1 MLIMSPFMHPYNANG
16 DYYLYADQQADSYQ
30 WDTQNSANKNPIAYM
45 DYSGNQNI
53 TKSYSLQASVF
64 AELQPIKNLKLRS
77 QFGYYFGASSYRA
90 YVPAYPQLTFT
101 LGGDGKDRVTQSQS
115 VGHSWSLENTLNYV
129 FDLEGGHNF
138 DVLLGHSVSKSGYGE
153 SISASNT
160 ESSFTD
166 LEHAYLSN
174 VPGTA
179 TITSPPTGTPYSES
193 ALVSFFG
200 RVNYNYQE
208 KYLASLIMRA
218 DGSSVF
224 APGHR
229 WGYFPSVSAGWI
241 ISNEDFWESVKEIS
255 FLKLRLSYGQNGNNG
270 VAGNQ
275 HLALIETSG
284 LKNGYPFGNSMGDA
298 AVGSYPL
305 RLTNPNY
312 KWETQEMIN
321 VGIDARFLN
330 NRLGFEFDVY
340 QRHTYDWSV
349 IPSVPTY
356 LGASAAYTNGGGVK
370 NSGFETIFRWDD
382 HVGKDFIYG
391 ASLSLG
397 FNKNKVVEIL
407 SEDGFFHGK
416 SGVLW
421 GTAPEAYRIEKG
433 KPMGYFYGYK
443 TAGVWQN
450 QKQIDEYQGAKL
462 GKPEPGDLIWVDAN
476 GDGEITELDRT
487 MIGNPH
493 PDMTLGFSFN
503 VGYKGFD
510 LSATTYGAIGQQIM
524 KCYRDFV
531 ASPYNNYTTDIFNRW
546 HGEGTSNTFPRLAI
560 ASHTNYSYLS
570 DIYVEDGDYLKIK
583 NISFGYDFKRLLPK
597 LPVQQLKLYVTAQ
610 NLFTFTGYSGMD
622 PEIGYSA
629 GDSWTKGIDL
639 GYFPSS
645 RTYMVGASIKF

>member
-1 MLIMSPFMHPYNANG
+1 MSPLMRPYNTNG
-16 DYYLYADQQADSYQ
+16 DYYLYADQIADEYK

-45 DYSGNQNI
+45 DYSSNQYI
-53 TKSYSLQASVF
+53 GKSYSLQGSLY
-64 AELQPIKNLKLRS
+64 AELQPVKNLKLRS
-77 QFGYYFGASSYRA
+77 QFGYYFGASSSRA
-90 YVPAYPQLTFT
+90 YVPAYPALTFS

-129 FDLEGGHNF
+129 FALENRHDF
-138 DVLLGHSVSKSGYGE
+138 DVLIGHTVSKSGYGE
-153 SISASNT
+153 NISASNT
-160 ESSFTD
+160 QSSFTD
-166 LEHAYLSN
+166 FEHAYLSN

-179 TITSPPTGTPYSES
+179 TITSPPSGSPYGQS

-218 DGSSVF
+218 DGSSIF

-229 WGYFPSVSAGWI
+229 WGYFPSISAGWV
-241 ISNEDFWESVKEIS
+241 ISNEDFWENVKGIN
-255 FLKLRLSYGQNGNNG
+255 FLKLRFSYGQNGNNG
-270 VAGNQ
+270 VAANQ
-275 HLALIETSG
+275 HLALIATSG
-284 LKNGYPFGNSMGDA
+284 LSNGYPFGNSMGDA
-298 AVGSYPL
+298 SVGSYPS
-305 RLTNPNY
+305 RLTNSEY

-321 VGIDARFLN
+321 FGIDTRFLN
-330 NRLGFEFDVY
+330 SRLGFEFDVY

-349 IPSVPTY
+349 IPSIPTY
-356 LGASAAYTNGGGVK
+356 LGASPAYANGGGVK
-370 NSGFETIFRWDD
+370 NSGFETIFRWNDR
-382 HVGKDFIYG
+382 VGKDFSYG
-391 ASLSLG
+391 ANLSLG
-397 FNKNKVVEIL
+397 YNKNNVTEIL
-407 SEDGFFHGK
+407 SAEGLFHGS

-421 GTAPEAYRIEKG
+421 GTAPECYRIEVG
-433 KPMGYFYGYK
+433 KPMGFFYGYK

-450 QKQIDEYQGAKL
+450 QQQIDDYRGAKL
-462 GKPEPGDLIWVDAN
+462 GKPEPGDLIWVDNN

-510 LSATTYGAIGQQIM
+510 LSVTTYGAFGQQIM

-531 ASPYNNYTTDIFNRW
+531 SSPYNNYTTEIFNRW
-546 HGEGTSNTFPRLAI
+546 HGEGTSNRFPRLAV
-560 ASHTNYSYLS
+560 ASHLNYSNLS

-583 NISFGYDFKRLLPK
+583 NVTFGYDFKRLLPK
-597 LPVQQLKLYVTAQ
+597 LPVQQLKLYITAQ

-639 GYFPSS
+639 GFYPSA